1 MKIPAN
7 QLIAGIFV
15 ELSCTKP
22 AFVART
28 RFELVSP
35 P

>member
-1 MKIPAN
+1 MN
-7 QLIAGIFV
+7 LF
-15 ELSCTKP
+15 L
-22 AFVART
+22 VART